1 MITLEKKLAGSVS
14 LFSDSRFSIEDFK
27 SRWTSARVA
36 ALKSVLG
43 DQCARSNEN
52 FDLNLNLD
60 LDEERALLMR
70 VRAEQRELVL
80 RAVFDFSRKL
90 GVGFS
95 RYFGIS
101 LEIQDLAEI
110 LPLSGSPCF
119 QGNWQ
124 RHNEA
129 YLNLRRGCADE
140 RLLGAFGCDFW
151 REALDG
157 FIMGSSDEARLA
169 RHRSLGHGDGDC
181 ADILFEDS
189 GLGPQQGQHRG
200 VIPESFAQGL
210 EVIARNFSEKQITV
224 KWDGYSEGVL
234 YYRLEAAGAK
244 PLCGAGGGLMHGVFK
259 AEVQRFFP
267 GIKVRDSAP
276 LAVIGDAN

>member
-1 MITLEKKLAGSVS
+1 MITSEKKLTGTVS
-14 LFSDSRFSIEDFK
+14 LFSDSRFNIEDFK

-43 DQCARSNEN
+43 CQHPCSDEN
-52 FDLNLNLD
+52 LDFD
-60 LDEERALLMR
+60 LDEENLLLMR
-70 VRAEQRELVL
+70 VKAEKKELIL

-110 LPLSGSPCF
+110 LPLSGSPCYL
-119 QGNWQ
+119 GKWE
-124 RHNEA
+124 RHKEA
-129 YLNLRRGCADE
+129 YVSLRPGCADE
-140 RLLGAFGCDFW
+140 RLLGSFGCDFW

-157 FIMGSSDEARLA
+157 FIMGASDEARLA

-189 GLGPQQGQHRG
+189 GMGPQQGQHRG

-244 PLCGAGGGLMHGVFK
+244 SLCGAGGGLMHGVLK
-259 AEVQRFFP
+259 AEVQKFFP
-267 GIKVRDSAP
+267 EIKVRDSAP